1 MEIDFMRVIIFAD
14 KENINY
20 LWKIAHPYLKHRP
33 EKTAAPVKTAIIFS
47 QYCSLVLRSHL
58 LFLLTLQW

>member
-20 LWKIAHPYLKHRP
+20 LWKIAHPYLK
-33 EKTAAPVKTAIIFS
+33 T
-47 QYCSLVLRSHL
+47 
-58 LFLLTLQW
+58 